1 MYPLTQCARVGVAH
15 VPFQDCNFHN
25 SVMLSR
31 VLNILLWIM
40 EILNKLHRKKLVGRL
55 SVAGW
60 PTTYWPPTDHLLTT
74 YHLPATYQP
83 STNHLPTT
91 YPQPT
96 HHLPTT
102 YPPPTNHLPIP
113 PTNHLPT
120 TYPPPTHHLPI
131 TYSPPTH
138 HLPTTYQPPTHHLP
152 IPPTN
157 HLWCSLFNIAI
168 NDYENENSF
177 SLDSVPVT

>member
-1 MYPLTQCARVGVAH
+1 MELPVIIETFLMYPLTQCARVGVAH

-91 YPQPT
+91 YPPPT
-96 HHLPTT
+96 HNLPTT
-102 YPPPTNHLPIP
+102 YQPPTHN
-113 PTNHLPT
+113 LPT

-131 TYSPPTH
+131 TYQY
-138 HLPTTYQPPTHHLP
+138 HLPTTF
-152 IPPTN
+152 
-157 HLWCSLFNIAI
+157 LWCSLFNITI